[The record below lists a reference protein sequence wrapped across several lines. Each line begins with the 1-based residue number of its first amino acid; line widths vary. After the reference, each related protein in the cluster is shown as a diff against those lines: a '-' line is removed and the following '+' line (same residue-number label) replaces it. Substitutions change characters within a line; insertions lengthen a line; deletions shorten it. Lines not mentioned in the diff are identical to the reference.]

1 MVAWIVGD
9 PGEGEDREEAELRTL
24 KELLEVQGRTSNP
37 ALVSWEAQCLIRYLL
52 LARDAMRIEVE
63 EMVVAMGWRPRENV
77 HEEGVDYRY
86 EEGVLVPLVP
96 REEQVPIS
104 WPGWPTSAVREG
116 E

>member
-1 MVAWIVGD
+1 MAWIVGD
-9 PGEGEDREEAELRTL
+9 PGEGEGREEVELHTL
-24 KELLEVQGRTSNP
+24 KELLEVQARTSNP

-52 LARDAMRIEVE
+52 LARDEIRTEVE

-86 EEGVLVPLVP
+86 DDGVLVPFVP
-96 REEQVPIS
+96 LEEQVLIS